1 MDSLDFYEMSN
12 NERVLWQIEQKRLFE
27 SMYQI
32 KKDGS
37 DIKKIGEFN
46 ITLHPNVF
54 SPLHFPETKWFA
66 KQLSCTIVQSGD
78 SFLEVGVGSGLI
90 SLSVSKFSKANVTGV
105 DINQD
110 AVDITKINFHN
121 NNEIPVGGIHKS
133 DLYNI
138 FKSSSSSSLLDVQPN
153 SNKFKYIF
161 WNHPWQ
167 QFKNS
172 IINELQS
179 EKTLD
184 NGYVLLRRYIEE
196 SKDFLTSDGSLL
208 LGTCN
213 FANINSIKN
222 IANDLDYDIVILRKG
237 EESLNQLNNVKEIYY
252 ILKFVKKDQ
261 NSNVNQF

>member
-12 NERVLWQIEQKRLFE
+12 NERVLWQIEQKKLFKL
-27 SMYQI
+27 MYQI

-37 DIKKIGEFN
+37 DIIKIGEFN

-66 KQLSCTIVQSGD
+66 NQLSCSIVQSGD

-110 AVDITKINFHN
+110 AVDITKINFQN
-121 NNEIPVGGIHKS
+121 NNEIPFGGIHKS

-138 FKSSSSSSLLDVQPN
+138 FKSSSSSSSSSSLEVQPN

-196 SKDFLTSDGSLL
+196 SKDFLTLDGSLL

-252 ILKFVKKDQ
+252 ILKFVKKIKIQ
-261 NSNVNQF
+261 M